1 MMEEELNDCRTIQKS
16 SLFIIIL
23 VLIVLAC
30 QNLFAQSPGKPV
42 RSKKQTST
50 VEWNKTVLRTI
61 YIYDTASYYSHD
73 IREIVKATD
82 TTLAGILTSMVLAG
96 QLRAYKMNEG
106 QLTDTLS
113 KDYPNQYMK
122 LKFFSFYLVCRYR
135 LIEEWAYDPISLS
148 TKIKIR
154 AIAPIL
160 TEYDEDGFYRGERAM
175 FWLRF
180 NDVKNIIAEYEMMH
194 HSKQITRS
202 ILRNYT
208 IGTYSPQS
216 N

>member
-1 MMEEELNDCRTIQKS
+1 MEEELNDRRIMQKNG
-16 SLFIIIL
+16 LFIIVV
-23 VLIVLAC
+23 VLMVLTS

-61 YIYDTASYYSHD
+61 YIYDTTDYFIQD
-73 IREIVKATD
+73 IEQLLKTND

-113 KDYPNQYMK
+113 KGCPDQYMN
-122 LKFFSFYLVCRYR
+122 LKFFSFYLVRRYR
-135 LIEEWAYDPISLS
+135 LIEEWAYDPVNLA

-160 TEYDEDGFYRGERAM
+160 TEYDEDGLYRADRAM
-175 FWLRF
+175 YWLRY
-180 NDVKNIIAEYEMMH
+180 NDVKSIIAEYEVKH
-194 HSKQITRS
+194 HNKQITNA

-208 IGTYSPQS
+208 IGTYSSQS